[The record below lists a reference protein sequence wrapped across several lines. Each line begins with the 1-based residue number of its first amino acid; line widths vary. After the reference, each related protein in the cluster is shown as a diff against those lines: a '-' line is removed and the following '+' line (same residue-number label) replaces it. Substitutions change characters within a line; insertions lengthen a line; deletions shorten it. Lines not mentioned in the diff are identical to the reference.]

1 MDEKADPH
9 LTNLLGSNT
18 QCPEVD
24 LVR

>member
-9 LTNLLGSNT
+9 LTNFVGSNT